1 MRQPVCFEPRYSLHP
16 ADAKAMADLWSK
28 MVEAASRLKD
38 GRKFDVEI
46 QRTRGGRITWK
57 ILESTW
63 YEDEAA

>member
-1 MRQPVCFEPRYSLHP
+1 MKGRLLPP
-16 ADAKAMADLWSK
+16 DAKAMEDLNSK
-28 MVEAASRLKD
+28 IMDLALKLRD